1 MRKYLIMTLF
11 VLLGMNL
18 NAKNVNIKDIIGD
31 WILVPNKGMVMAGD
45 IIMNISEVSI
55 SQKLHNDKSGAN
67 MELFKG
73 S

>member
-1 MRKYLIMTLF
+1 MTLF
-11 VLLGMNL
+11 MLIGMNL

-67 MELFKG
+67 M
-73 S
+73 